1 MLECPELVRQAEKE
15 RESIKEKEKL
25 CPYCRL
31 LMKRNS
37 GATPR
42 EAAPPGRGDTLLAAL
57 LKPPKPCKSS
67 STEKGALLL
76 RKAVDLALEGDKI
89 ALRLCL
95 ERLLPPPARGASA
108 SNVPK
113 LQRATDIAQALG
125 LLLDSVACGD
135 LTPAEGH
142 HLAAL
147 LEIQR
152 KAIEMA
158 ELEPRITRLERYK
171 DAHPL

>member
-1 MLECPELVRQAEKE
+1 MPLLPSANENKLGCRFPRGRPSGKGRRTGIRNKATEAMQELLEGE
-15 RESIKEKEKL
+15 
-25 CPYCRL
+25 
-31 LMKRNS
+31 
-37 GATPR
+37 
-42 EAAPPGRGDTLLAAL
+42 
-57 LKPPKPCKSS
+57 
-67 STEKGALLL
+67 GALLL

-95 ERLLPPPARGASA
+95 ERLLPPARERRIRLDL
-108 SNVPK
+108 PK
-113 LQRATDIAQALG
+113 LQRPADITQALG

-135 LTPAEGH
+135 LTPSEGH

-158 ELEPRITRLERYK
+158 ELEPRIARLERYK